1 MAKKLAIIPARI
13 GSSRIKKK
21 NVKNLAGR
29 PIIYYSIKQAIESKL
44 FDKIHISTDSEE
56 ISKISENMGVKVDFF
71 RPKKLSTDKSI
82 LSDVINFTLDEFK
95 RRGEEYKY
103 FCMLWPTSPL
113 REIKDIKHSFSLLK
127 KKNGNA
133 IVGVS
138 NYDMSYFCGQSMD
151 KNLFLKKI
159 FEKKFWKSKNPDV
172 ICDCGSFVWNKV
184 EAFKKFKSWLPP
196 RTIGYQMPKYK
207 SIDVDN
213 EDDWELLEFYY
224 QKYAKK

>member
-1 MAKKLAIIPARI
+1 MICL
-13 GSSRIKKK
+13 
-21 NVKNLAGR
+21 
-29 PIIYYSIKQAIESKL
+29 
-44 FDKIHISTDSEE
+44 ISV
-56 ISKISENMGVKVDFF
+56 VKV
-71 RPKKLSTDKSI
+71 
-82 LSDVINFTLDEFK
+82 
-95 RRGEEYKY
+95 
-103 FCMLWPTSPL
+103 W
-113 REIKDIKHSFSLLK
+113 IKICF
-127 KKNGNA
+127 
-133 IVGVS
+133 
-138 NYDMSYFCGQSMD
+138 
-151 KNLFLKKI
+151 KKI